1 MKKVYIVLSQT
12 GTALSRALKLITGA
26 EYNHASISLDGTLH
40 ELYSF
45 GRVYP
50 RNPVIGGFVRESKNS
65 GTFKR
70 FCKTKIIVLQTEV
83 SDDIYRRMQ
92 NYLCSMYMRKK
103 EFGYNYRGLF
113 LAAVHIHAAH
123 KNHFYC
129 SEFVRHFLIRYGIN
143 DFMTSDTIVKPM
155 DFLRLQKWNVVY
167 KGEMQAYTPAKIS
180 PYNMWK
186 YGKAGAV

>member
-12 GTALSRALKLITGA
+12 GTALSKILKLITGA
-26 EYNHASISLDGTLH
+26 DYNHASISLDGTLH

-50 RNPVIGGFVRESKNS
+50 RNPVIGGFVKESKNS

-70 FCKTKIIVLQTEV
+70 FHKTKILVLQTEV
-83 SDDIYRRMQ
+83 PDDIYRKMQ
-92 NYLCSMYMRKK
+92 DYLSSMYRRKK

-113 LAAVHIHAAH
+113 LAAVHIHASH

-129 SEFVRHFLIRYGIN
+129 SEFVRHILIKYGIN
-143 DFMTSDTIVKPM
+143 DFMRSDTIVKPM
-155 DFLRLQKWNVVY
+155 DFLRLQKWNVIY
-167 KGEMQAYTPAKIS
+167 QGEMQAYSPAKAS
-180 PYNMWK
+180 PRNIWK
-186 YGKAGAV
+186 YGKAGAL

>member
-12 GTALSRALKLITGA
+12 GTALSKILKLITGA

-83 SDDIYRRMQ
+83 SDDIYCKMQ
-92 NYLCSMYMRKK
+92 NYLCYMYKRKK
-103 EFGYNYRGLF
+103 EFGYNLDTKEGYEENKEKVFGLVAEYLDSGDVDAIDLFNELQEEMTRNGF
-113 LAAVHIHAAH
+113 LKKMFEREVEKATEQANT
-123 KNHFYC
+123 KN
-129 SEFVRHFLIRYGIN
+129 
-143 DFMTSDTIVKPM
+143 
-155 DFLRLQKWNVVY
+155 
-167 KGEMQAYTPAKIS
+167 
-180 PYNMWK
+180 
-186 YGKAGAV
+186 

>member
-12 GTALSRALKLITGA
+12 GTALSKILKLITGA

-83 SDDIYRRMQ
+83 SDDIYCKMQ
-92 NYLCSMYMRKK
+92 NYLCYMYKRKK

-113 LAAVHIHAAH
+113 LAAVHVNAAH
-123 KNHFYC
+123 KNHYYC
-129 SEFVRHFLIRYGIN
+129 SEFVRHFLIKYGIN
-143 DFMTSDTIVKPM
+143 DFMTYNTIVKPM
-155 DFLRLQKWNVVY
+155 DFLKLQKWDVVY
-167 KGEMQAYTPAKIS
+167 QGEMQAYSPAKAS
-180 PYNMWK
+180 PYIMWK
-186 YGKAGAV
+186 CGKAGAV